1 MALKIITA
9 AERLKS
15 HTGIHGQIWGR
26 YGIGKTSLLHTLDPK
41 TTLAVDL
48 EAGMLSVQDW
58 TGRSVA
64 VRTWPEARDIA
75 CLICGPNPA
84 LPDDA
89 PYSLAHFEH
98 VREELKE
105 LDVNNVETV
114 FIDST
119 TNAGRYAFGWAKTQ
133 PQAFSEKTG
142 KPDNRGAYG
151 LLGQEMVAWAN
162 QWQHARDLNVWLVGG
177 LEEQTDDFN
186 RRFWKPLIEGSKSAN
201 ELPYIVDEILTMAE
215 IPSDDGPFRAFICTS
230 PNAWGFPAKDR
241 SGRLDEIEEP
251 HLGKLMTKIRG
262 PRKNTKHETAIPQKT
277 QSEEK

>member
-15 HTGIHGQIWGR
+15 HKGIHGQIWGR
-26 YGIGKTSLLHTLDPK
+26 YGIGKTSLLYTLDPK
-41 TTLAVDL
+41 TTLAIDL

-58 TGRSVA
+58 AGRSVA

-84 LPDDA
+84 LPDEA
-89 PYSLAHFEH
+89 PYSTAHYEH
-98 VREELKE
+98 VKREYAD
-105 LDVNNVETV
+105 LDVSTIETV

-151 LLGQEMVAWAN
+151 LLGQEMVAWTN

-177 LEEQTDDFN
+177 LEEQTDEFS

-201 ELPYIVDEILTMAE
+201 ELPYIFDEIISMVE
-215 IPSDDGPFRAFICTS
+215 VQSEDGPFRAFICST
-230 PNAWGFPAKDR
+230 PNQWGYPAKDR
-241 SGRLDEIEEP
+241 SGRLATIEEP
-251 HLGKLMTKIRG
+251 NLGKLMTKIRG
-262 PRKNTKHETAIPQKT
+262 LRKPVVLNTSIPESK
-277 QSEEK
+277 EN